1 MVGYGAMIKRLK
13 SLFKAETRSDGDNYW
28 EHWQMLRGG
37 GINPEIAESVSSV
50 YACVS
55 VISET
60 IGSLPLHLY
69 KNDDKR
75 SKATNNT
82 LYEVLHSISNEYQT
96 AVEFREWMTACYL
109 LRGNAYA
116 LVERGRDGQVTSL
129 NPLHP
134 DSVSIVKVGNSYQY
148 QTVKNGKPIRLLPH
162 EIFHLKHRA
171 GNNPLL
177 GVSPIQASSGA
188 IDLALAEQE
197 HGNATF
203 TNGAK
208 LQGIL
213 NFPGALKPDQLKRLR
228 EGWSN
233 QHSGARNSGKTPIL
247 EEGITY
253 QPISMTLQDSEW
265 IASRQFSVEEV
276 ARIFRVPPT
285 MIGDLRHGNYSNS
298 VELARQFVTIT
309 LRRHL
314 VAWEQAINKQLLT
327 SAGRKAYFP
336 EHSVEG
342 LLRGDSNNRAS
353 FYKAG
358 IEAGWMLVS
367 EARALEN
374 LPAIDTGS
382 LDERYKKVVA
392 PKEGEEAGDEEA

>member
-1 MVGYGAMIKRLK
+1 MIKRLK
-13 SLFKAETRSDGDNYW
+13 NLFRVENRSDGDNYW
-28 EHWQMLRGG
+28 EGWQALRGG
-37 GINPEIAESVSSV
+37 GVNPETAESVSSV

-75 SKATNNT
+75 SKATSNS
-82 LYEVLHSISNEYQT
+82 LYEVLHSVSNKYQT

-116 LVERGRDGQVTSL
+116 LVKRGHDGQVTSL
-129 NPLHP
+129 DPLHP
-134 DSVSIVKVGNSYQY
+134 DSISIVMVGDSYQY
-148 QTVKNGKPIRLLPH
+148 QTIKNGRPVRLLPH
-162 EIFHLKHRA
+162 DVFHLKHRA
-171 GNNPLL
+171 GSNPLL
-177 GVSPIQASSGA
+177 GISPIEASGSA
-188 IDLALAEQE
+188 INLAVAEQQ
-197 HGNATF
+197 HGQSTF
-203 TNGAK
+203 VNGAK

-213 NFPGALKPDQLKRLR
+213 NYPGALKPDQLRKLKD
-228 EGWSN
+228 GWSN
-233 QHSGARNSGKTPIL
+233 QYSGAGNSGKTPVL
-247 EEGITY
+247 EERVTY

-314 VAWEQAINKQLLT
+314 VAWEQAIYKQLLT
-327 SAGRKAYFP
+327 PLGRKSLFA

-342 LLRGDSNNRAS
+342 LLRGDSNNRAA
-353 FYKAG
+353 FYKSG
-358 IEAGWMLVS
+358 IEAGWMLPS
-367 EARALEN
+367 EARQLEN
-374 LPAIDTGS
+374 LPVIDFGS
-382 LDERYKKVVA
+382 LSEPNGEDMPLNKERSNH
-392 PKEGEEAGDEEA
+392 DEET

>member
-1 MVGYGAMIKRLK
+1 MVGYGAMIKRIK
-13 SLFKAETRSDGDNYW
+13 RLFTHEKRADGDNYW
-28 EHWQMLRGG
+28 ENWQTLRGG
-37 GINPEIAESVSSV
+37 GVSPESAESVSSV

-69 KNDDKR
+69 KSDDKR
-75 SKATNNT
+75 SKALDNS

-116 LVERGRDGQVTSL
+116 LVTRGNDGQVTSL
-129 NPLHP
+129 DPLHP
-134 DSVSIVKVGNSYQY
+134 DAVSIVKVGDSYQY
-148 QTVKNGKPIRLLPH
+148 QTVIKGKPVRLLPH

-177 GVSPIQASSGA
+177 GVSPIQASGSV
-188 IDLALAEQE
+188 IDLAVAEQQ

-203 TNGAK
+203 SNGAK

-213 NFPGALKPDQLKRLR
+213 NFPGALKPEQLKNLR
-228 EGWSN
+228 DGWSD
-233 QHSGARNSGKTPIL
+233 SYGGARNSGKTPIL
-247 EEGITY
+247 EQGMTY

-314 VAWEQAINKQLLT
+314 VAWEQAISKQLLT
-327 SAGRKAYFP
+327 PAGRRTQFP

-353 FYKAG
+353 FYKEG
-358 IEAGWMLVS
+358 IEAGWLLVS
-367 EARALEN
+367 EARQLEN
-374 LPAIDTGS
+374 LPA
-382 LDERYKKVVA
+382 LDVEPDRKNVE
-392 PKEGEEAGDEEA
+392 PNDDEEADNEEA